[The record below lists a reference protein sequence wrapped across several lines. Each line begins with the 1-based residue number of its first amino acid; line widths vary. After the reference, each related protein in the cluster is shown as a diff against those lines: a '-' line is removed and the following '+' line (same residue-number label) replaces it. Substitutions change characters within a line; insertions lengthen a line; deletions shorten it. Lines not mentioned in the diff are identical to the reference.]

1 MQKPSTCQRYTR
13 RDVYLIV
20 GGRLRREITA
30 EEIENPESNA
40 LPRLAAIDCRS
51 RAERFA
57 YLRVAQTYMLISM
70 PTCTST
76 IFGVFQVI
84 RLSQV
89 FVQVFG
95 ATLAPSSG

>member
-1 MQKPSTCQRYTR
+1 M
-13 RDVYLIV
+13 
-20 GGRLRREITA
+20 RREITA
-30 EEIENPESNA
+30 EEIENPKKQR
-40 LPRLAAIDCRS
+40 LPRLAALDCRS

-95 ATLAPSSG
+95 ATLAPTSG

>member
-1 MQKPSTCQRYTR
+1 MTEKNRKQR
-13 RDVYLIV
+13 
-20 GGRLRREITA
+20 
-30 EEIENPESNA
+30 

-89 FVQVFG
+89 FAQVFG
-95 ATLAPSSG
+95 ATLAPTLG

>member
-1 MQKPSTCQRYTR
+1 MVRE
-13 RDVYLIV
+13 
-20 GGRLRREITA
+20 GLRREINDEKLETGKQR
-30 EEIENPESNA
+30 
-40 LPRLAAIDCRS
+40 LPRLAAVGCRS

-89 FVQVFG
+89 LV
-95 ATLAPSSG
+95 

>member
-1 MQKPSTCQRYTR
+1 MFVCQSGK
-13 RDVYLIV
+13 V
-20 GGRLRREITA
+20 A
-30 EEIENPESNA
+30 EKNRKQR

-76 IFGVFQVI
+76 IFGVFHVI

-89 FVQVFG
+89 FAQVFG
-95 ATLAPSSG
+95 ATLAPTSG